1 MADNRKSVPVSGNHS
16 ITIEARNKMCVT
28 GVMDVSEFSED
39 KIEIVTNM
47 GVLTVKGKKLNVNAL
62 NTDSGELKMSG
73 EVKLCEYSNRGRR
86 EGVLTGLFK

>member
-1 MADNRKSVPVSGNHS
+1 MADNRKIAPVSGNHS
-16 ITIEARNKMCVT
+16 ITIEARNKMSVT

-73 EVKLCEYSNRGRR
+73 EVRSCEYSNRGRR